1 MNWDQAQSLFFAAA
15 DLPPSERATF
25 LDGSCAGDAELRAEV
40 ESLIAADRGSAEVIA
55 GAIGSEAARVLDSQ
69 SGVSQTGVSQSGYD
83 RLGPWRVLRQIGR
96 GGMGAVFL
104 ATRDDDE
111 YQKLVAVK
119 VVKRGMDT
127 DEVLERFRH
136 ERQILASLDH
146 PFIAHLYDGGS
157 TAEGLPYF
165 VMEYVEGQPVDVF
178 CQARDL
184 DTKARLNLFLKI
196 CETVAYA
203 HRNLVIHRDLKPAN
217 IFITAEGVP
226 KLLDFGIAR
235 LVTADRGDTITGFRA
250 FTPAYASP
258 EQMRGERVS
267 TATDVYSLGALLRK
281 LLGPAPDRDLA
292 NIILMAMREE
302 PEQRYQS
309 ADHFAADIERWLQ
322 GQPVVAGP
330 GSVVYRAMKFVR
342 RNRWQVGAVLLTATS
357 LIAATVISTLEY
369 QRAERRLTDLTDLA
383 NRTLFDINTAVQSL
397 PGALAARQLIVRTT
411 LDYLQRLEKDG
422 AGNERIKLALSA
434 AYYKVALIQGSTYS
448 PSLQDFAGAQVSIL
462 KAEGLL
468 RPLYEARPS
477 DPDLMLRW
485 IQIEDAHADVV
496 YRIGQSRASARLY
509 EAVLPVAHRLGQ
521 LRPADATAAK
531 QEALQHLWLV
541 EVLHLDD
548 PAGTV
553 QHSEPGMTLMRALI
567 LRFPQDKPLRED
579 YAAGLSEIASAL
591 VSVDQLDRSAEAFRQ
606 AIEMREKMLLDD
618 PHNVTLQRNLI
629 VANGNYAVVL
639 GIPWAAN
646 LGRSDE
652 AHAAAGRA
660 VTLARAMVAADPH
673 DANARYDLAM
683 SLSRLGSVDPA
694 AGDTAQSLAD
704 LEEAIALMEAAWKA
718 NPKSLQILNQLATAR
733 QFAGV
738 RLESLGRRDEAE
750 QQYLASL
757 AETTVP
763 WERAG
768 LKERAMVQA
777 MMDRELLAVLY
788 ASAGDRS
795 RAFRDART
803 AVDIAQRNAAKP
815 SEHATAHLAR
825 AWSVLASVDATFG
838 ESGAAREA
846 ARKAIELWRPIRNPN
861 ILAWHRKAI
870 DGATKL
876 AAE

>member
-1 MNWDQAQSLFFAAA
+1 MNWDQAQSLFFVAA
-15 DLPPSERATF
+15 DMTPSERTIF
-25 LDGSCAGDAELRAEV
+25 LDDSCADDAELRAEV

-55 GAIGSEAARVLDSQ
+55 GAVESEAARVLDSQ
-69 SGVSQTGVSQSGYD
+69 SGYD
-83 RLGPWRVLRQIGR
+83 RLGPWRIIRQIGR

-111 YQKLVAVK
+111 YQKQVAIK

-127 DEVLERFRH
+127 AEVLERFRH

-146 PFIAHLYDGGS
+146 PFIAHLYDGG
-157 TAEGLPYF
+157 TTIDGLPYF
-165 VMEYVEGQPVDVF
+165 VMEFVEGQPVDVF
-178 CQARDL
+178 CREREL
-184 DTKARLNLFLKI
+184 DTKARLRLFLKI

-217 IFITAEGVP
+217 IFVTAAGAP

-235 LVTADRGDTITGFRA
+235 LITADRGDTITGFRA
-250 FTPAYASP
+250 FTPDYASP
-258 EQMRGERVS
+258 EQMRGQRVS
-267 TATDVYSLGALLRK
+267 TATDVYSLGALLRE

-292 NIILMAMREE
+292 NVILMATREE

-322 GQPVVAGP
+322 GQPVVARP
-330 GSVVYRAMKFVR
+330 GSVLHRALKFVR
-342 RNRWQVGAVLLTATS
+342 RNRWQVGAVSLAAAA
-357 LIAATVISTLEY
+357 LIAATVISAIEY
-369 QRAERRLTDLTDLA
+369 QRAERRLTDLTELA
-383 NRTLFDINTAVQSL
+383 NRTLFDVNTAVQSL

-411 LDYLQRLEKDG
+411 LGYLQRLEKDG
-422 AGNERIKLALSA
+422 GSDERIKLALSA

-448 PSLQDFAGAQVSIL
+448 PSLQDFAGAQASVL

-468 RPLYEARPS
+468 RPIYEARS
-477 DPDLMLRW
+477 ADPDLMLRW
-485 IQIEDAHADVV
+485 IQIEDAHADVL
-496 YRIGQSRASARLY
+496 YRFGQSRASARLY

-521 LRPADATAAK
+521 LRPTDVAAAK

-548 PAGTV
+548 PTGTL
-553 QHSEPGMTLMRALI
+553 QHSEPGMSLMRALL

-579 YAAGLSEIASAL
+579 YAAGLSEVASAL
-591 VSVDQLDRSAEAFRQ
+591 INVDQLDRAAEAFQQ

-646 LGRSDE
+646 LGRFAD
-652 AHAAAGRA
+652 ARTAAGRA
-660 VTLARAMVAADPH
+660 VTLARNMVAADPR

-694 AGDTAQSLAD
+694 PGETAQSLAN
-704 LEEAIALMEAAWKA
+704 LEESIALMEAAWKA
-718 NPKSLQILNQLATAR
+718 NPKSLQIQNQLATAR

-738 RLESLGRRDEAE
+738 RLESLGRRDQAE

-757 AETTVP
+757 AATTVP
-763 WERAG
+763 FEREG
-768 LKERAMVQA
+768 LKGRAIVQA
-777 MMDRELLAVLY
+777 IVDRELLALLY
-788 ASAGDRS
+788 ASAGDRV
-795 RAFRDART
+795 RGFDDAHT
-803 AVDIAQRNAAKP
+803 AVAIARQYAAAQP

-825 AWSVLASVDATFG
+825 ALAVLASVHSTFG
-838 ESGAAREA
+838 ESGPAREA
-846 ARKAIELWRPIRNPN
+846 AREAIVLWRSIRNPN

-870 DGATKL
+870 EGAAKL

>member
-15 DLPPSERATF
+15 DLPPSERAIF
-25 LDGSCAGDAELRAEV
+25 LDDACADDAELRAEV
-40 ESLIAADRGSAEVIA
+40 ESLIAADHGSAEVIA
-55 GAIGSEAARVLDSQ
+55 GAVGSEAARVLDSQ
-69 SGVSQTGVSQSGYD
+69 SGVSQAGYD
-83 RLGPWRVLRQIGR
+83 RLGPWRILRQIGR

-111 YQKLVAVK
+111 YQKQVAIK

-127 DEVLERFRH
+127 AEVLERFRH

-146 PFIAHLYDGGS
+146 PFIAHLYDGG
-157 TAEGLPYF
+157 TTGEGLPYF
-165 VMEYVEGQPVDVF
+165 VMEFVEGQPVDVF
-178 CQARDL
+178 CQEREL
-184 DTKARLNLFLKI
+184 DTKARLHLFLKI

-217 IFITAEGVP
+217 IFVTPEGAP

-235 LVTADRGDTITGFRA
+235 VITADGGDTITGFRA
-250 FTPAYASP
+250 FTPDYASP
-258 EQMRGERVS
+258 EQIRGERVS

-292 NIILMAMREE
+292 NVILMAMREE
-302 PEQRYQS
+302 PEQRYPS
-309 ADHFAADIERWLQ
+309 ADHFAADIERWLH

-330 GSVVYRAMKFVR
+330 GSILHRGLKFVR
-342 RNRWQVGAVLLTATS
+342 RNRWQVGAVLLTAAS
-357 LIAATVISTLEY
+357 LIAATVVSTFEY

-383 NRTLFDINTAVQSL
+383 NRTLFDVNTAVQSL

-411 LDYLQRLEKDG
+411 LDYLQRLERDG
-422 AGNERIKLALSA
+422 GGNERIKLALSA

-448 PSLQDFAGAQVSIL
+448 PSLQDFAGAQASIL

-468 RPLYEARPS
+468 RPIYQGRPT

-485 IQIEDAHADVV
+485 IQIEDSHADVV

-509 EAVLPVAHRLGQ
+509 EAVLPVAHHLGQ
-521 LRPADATAAK
+521 LRPTDVTAAK

-548 PAGTV
+548 PAGTL
-553 QHSEPGMTLMRALI
+553 QHSEPGMALMRALI
-567 LRFPQDKPLRED
+567 LRFPRDKPLRED
-579 YAAGLSEIASAL
+579 YAAGISGVASAFANA
-591 VSVDQLDRSAEAFRQ
+591 DQLERAAEAFQQ
-606 AIEMREKMLLDD
+606 AIDMREKMLLDD

-646 LGRSDE
+646 LGRSAD
-652 AHAAAGRA
+652 ARAAASRA

-694 AGDTAQSLAD
+694 PGETARSLAN

-733 QFAGV
+733 EFAGV
-738 RLESLGRRDEAE
+738 RLQSLGRRDQAE
-750 QQYLASL
+750 QHYLASL
-757 AETTVP
+757 AATTVP
-763 WERAG
+763 WEREG
-768 LKERAMVQA
+768 LKGRATVQA
-777 MMDRELLAVLY
+777 MMDHELLAVLY
-788 ASAGDRS
+788 ASGADRV
-795 RAFRDART
+795 RAFDNAHI
-803 AVDIAQRNAAKP
+803 AVDIAQRYAAAKP
-815 SEHATAHLAR
+815 SEHATAHVAR
-825 AWSVLASVDATFG
+825 AWSVLASVHSTFG
-838 ESGAAREA
+838 ETGDAREA
-846 ARKAIELWRPIRNPN
+846 ARKAIELWRPIHNAN
-861 ILAWHRKAI
+861 ILAWHSAAI
-870 DGATKL
+870 EGAAKL
-876 AAE
+876 AVE

>member
-15 DLPPSERATF
+15 DLPPSERAIF
-25 LDGSCAGDAELRAEV
+25 LDDACVDDAELRAEV
-40 ESLIAADRGSAEVIA
+40 ESLIAADHGSAEVIA
-55 GAIGSEAARVLDSQ
+55 GAVGSEAARVLDSQ
-69 SGVSQTGVSQSGYD
+69 RGVLQSDHD
-83 RLGPWRVLRQIGR
+83 RLGPWRILRQIGR

-111 YQKLVAVK
+111 YRKQVAIK

-127 DEVLERFRH
+127 AEVLERFRH

-146 PFIAHLYDGGS
+146 PFIAHLYDGG
-157 TAEGLPYF
+157 TTGEGLPYF
-165 VMEYVEGQPVDVF
+165 VMEFVEGQPVDVF
-178 CQARDL
+178 CQEREL
-184 DTKARLNLFLKI
+184 DTKARLHLFLKI

-217 IFITAEGVP
+217 IFVTPEGAP

-235 LVTADRGDTITGFRA
+235 VITADGGDTITGFRA
-250 FTPAYASP
+250 FTPDYASP

-292 NIILMAMREE
+292 NVILMAMREE
-302 PEQRYQS
+302 PEQRYPS
-309 ADHFAADIERWLQ
+309 ADHFAADIERWLH

-330 GSVVYRAMKFVR
+330 GSILHRGLKFVR
-342 RNRWQVGAVLLTATS
+342 RNRWQVGAVLLTAAS
-357 LIAATVISTLEY
+357 LIAATTISTFEY

-383 NRTLFDINTAVQSL
+383 NRTLFDVNTAVQSL

-411 LDYLQRLEKDG
+411 LDYLQRLERDG
-422 AGNERIKLALSA
+422 GGNERIKLALSA

-448 PSLQDFAGAQVSIL
+448 PSLQDFAGAQASIL

-468 RPLYEARPS
+468 RPIYQGRPT

-485 IQIEDAHADVV
+485 IQIEDSHADVV

-509 EAVLPVAHRLGQ
+509 EAVLPVAHHLGQ
-521 LRPADATAAK
+521 LRPTDVTAAK

-548 PAGTV
+548 PAGTL
-553 QHSEPGMTLMRALI
+553 QHSEPGMALMRALI
-567 LRFPQDKPLRED
+567 LRFPRDKPLRED
-579 YAAGLSEIASAL
+579 YAAGISGVASAFANA
-591 VSVDQLDRSAEAFRQ
+591 DQLERAAEAFQQ
-606 AIEMREKMLLDD
+606 AIDMREKMLLDD

-646 LGRSDE
+646 LGRSAD
-652 AHAAAGRA
+652 ARAAASRA

-694 AGDTAQSLAD
+694 PGETARSLAN

-738 RLESLGRRDEAE
+738 RLQSLGRIDQAE
-750 QQYLASL
+750 QHYLASL
-757 AETTVP
+757 AATTVP
-763 WERAG
+763 WEREG
-768 LKERAMVQA
+768 LKGRATVQA
-777 MMDRELLAVLY
+777 MMDHELLAVLY
-788 ASAGDRS
+788 ASGADRV
-795 RAFRDART
+795 RAFDNAHI
-803 AVDIAQRNAAKP
+803 AVDIAQRYAAAKP
-815 SEHATAHLAR
+815 SEHATAHVAR
-825 AWSVLASVDATFG
+825 AWSVLASVHSTFG
-838 ESGAAREA
+838 ETGDAREA
-846 ARKAIELWRPIRNPN
+846 ARKAIELWRPIHNAN
-861 ILAWHRKAI
+861 ILAWHSAAI
-870 DGATKL
+870 EGAAKL
-876 AAE
+876 AVE